1 MSLIYLL
8 LSVFLI
14 QSAFSAENIF
24 PAPKPVTISLEIS
37 NSETKK
43 PIIGAKVFFFD
54 DQQIIRS
61 NISGIASRVMSTV
74 KDIITVRIS
83 AQGFASEIV
92 SIPVNAPSMNVYLK
106 LKDIILEDVF
116 VQSDASRNGLLA
128 RSLEN
133 VQLAAIFEGKKTEL
147 INMNQIMSNKSNAQA
162 RQIFARVPGLNIW
175 ENDQSG
181 LQLSIG
187 GRGMNPN
194 RTAHFNTRIN
204 GYDMAADALGY
215 PENYYTPPMEFVDR
229 IEIVRGAAS
238 MQYGPQFGGMV
249 NFKLKSGHDTIPFL
263 AQTRL
268 FGGLYGFM
276 NAFASIQGSDEDKL
290 TYYAGISYKRGDG
303 WRANADYSA
312 LTAYANFG
320 YRPVDYVSLTFET
333 TYHTSLQHLPGGLTD
348 RQFEEDPGLS
358 YRKHNWFGVDWN
370 INALQ
375 LLCEFSPMTRVQS
388 RLFNVNAIRSSQG
401 NLQNTSVIDGIITPT
416 LIKGEFMNIGN
427 ETRFMHTFFL
437 DENPSNL
444 LIGWRA
450 YHGDA
455 ISMQG
460 IPNDRFSPTF
470 SYADNAHPENMNIE
484 NPGKNYSL
492 FAETAIRP
500 TEYWTILPGI
510 RYEYV
515 ETGSKGR
522 FTERVVDL
530 AGNLVSTN
538 DNFED
543 KTVGRSIILYGIGTS
558 FRINQDFEMY
568 ANYARNFRA
577 ITFSDIRVNNPNLI
591 IDSTLDDEQG
601 FNADFGVKG
610 HAFGG
615 LFYFDVSAFYLSYEN
630 RIGTVLKSDR
640 APLFLPYRFRTNIG
654 ATRTIGIE
662 SIIETDIFKV
672 LGIKT
677 QHGLRAY
684 LNSSFIEGVY
694 IRSSLPGIQGNTVE
708 YIPAMTLRSGL
719 ELSINEISCGF
730 HISHVSK
737 QFSDASNAI
746 RSSNPIV
753 GEIPTYTVAD
763 FAFAY
768 KLNAAISVEAH
779 VNNLFDARYF
789 TRRAE
794 SYPGPGIIPAEPR
807 MMTLGIIMN
816 L

>member
-1 MSLIYLL
+1 
-8 LSVFLI
+8 
-14 QSAFSAENIF
+14 
-24 PAPKPVTISLEIS
+24 
-37 NSETKK
+37 
-43 PIIGAKVFFFD
+43 
-54 DQQIIRS
+54 
-61 NISGIASRVMSTV
+61 
-74 KDIITVRIS
+74 
-83 AQGFASEIV
+83 
-92 SIPVNAPSMNVYLK
+92 
-106 LKDIILEDVF
+106 
-116 VQSDASRNGLLA
+116 
-128 RSLEN
+128 
-133 VQLAAIFEGKKTEL
+133 
-147 INMNQIMSNKSNAQA
+147 
-162 RQIFARVPGLNIW
+162 
-175 ENDQSG
+175 
-181 LQLSIG
+181 
-187 GRGMNPN
+187 
-194 RTAHFNTRIN
+194 
-204 GYDMAADALGY
+204 
-215 PENYYTPPMEFVDR
+215 
-229 IEIVRGAAS
+229 
-238 MQYGPQFGGMV
+238 
-249 NFKLKSGHDTIPFL
+249 
-263 AQTRL
+263 
-268 FGGLYGFM
+268 
-276 NAFASIQGSDEDKL
+276 
-290 TYYAGISYKRGDG
+290 
-303 WRANADYSA
+303 
-312 LTAYANFG
+312 
-320 YRPVDYVSLTFET
+320 
-333 TYHTSLQHLPGGLTD
+333 
-348 RQFEEDPGLS
+348 
-358 YRKHNWFGVDWN
+358 
-370 INALQ
+370 
-375 LLCEFSPMTRVQS
+375 
-388 RLFNVNAIRSSQG
+388 
-401 NLQNTSVIDGIITPT
+401 
-416 LIKGEFMNIGN
+416 MNIGN

-601 FNADFGVKG
+601 FNADLGVKG

-640 APLFLPYRFRTNIG
+640 PPLFLPYRFRTNIG

-694 IRSSLPGIQGNTVE
+694 ILSSLPGIQGNTVE

-807 MMTLGIIMN
+807 MMTLGIILN